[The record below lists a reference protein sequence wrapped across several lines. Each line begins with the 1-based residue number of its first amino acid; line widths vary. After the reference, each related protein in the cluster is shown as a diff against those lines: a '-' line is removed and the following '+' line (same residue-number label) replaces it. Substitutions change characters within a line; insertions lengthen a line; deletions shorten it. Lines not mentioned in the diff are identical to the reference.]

1 MMKSRRCRRIAWY
14 RQPCSSSAVKP
25 YYVQDIV
32 QEDTRAI
39 YFLKLMPFDG
49 TQTYICD
56 VR

>member
-39 YFLKLMPFDG
+39 YVFEINALWWE
-49 TQTYICD
+49 QTYICD